1 MKRVLSVLLICALL
15 MAGLAVV
22 ASAAPVS
29 ITVDAQ
35 KTGDNVVAQV
45 KLNDAAAV
53 ESWSVMTAVVTY
65 NSDAL
70 TFVNAESAMEGMQED
85 STVAGKLLL
94 CWIADPMIVPAD
106 GVVAELTFTA
116 KAVTEDQPIDL
127 KVGFY
132 PDGMVLAGETEPM
145 DNTGEANYS
154 SAKAE
159 PSDSIVIQP
168 EESEDPDQPQDPD
181 EPTSPTTITSTT
193 APNNKVSFGVKA
205 VYLPD
210 GETHKYKIDLSWTDM
225 TYTFNAKK
233 MWNPNELK
241 WDIVTEDAYWTEA
254 DPAEITVVNHSSLP
268 VTAKAEYEATVENTA
283 FTFGETAEAATEE
296 TITVSID
303 ACAEGTS
310 LGNAPQKKIYA
321 IFNPNGAVVSGP
333 INPTQLGTIKVTI
346 A

>member
-29 ITVDAQ
+29 ITVEAQ
-35 KTGDNVVAQV
+35 KTGDNVAAQV

-53 ESWSVMTAVVTY
+53 ESWSLMTAVVTY

-85 STVAGKLLL
+85 SSVAGKLLL

-116 KAVTEDQPIDL
+116 KEVTEDQPIDL

-132 PDGMVLAGETEPM
+132 PEGMVLAGETTPM
-145 DNTGEANYS
+145 DNTDEANYS
-154 SAKAE
+154 TAKAE

-168 EESEDPDQPQDPD
+168 EGSEDPD
-181 EPTSPTTITSTT
+181 EPTNPTTITSTT

-225 TYTFNAKK
+225 TYTYNAKK

-254 DPAEITVVNHSSLP
+254 DPAEITIVNHSSLP
-268 VTAKAEYEATVENTA
+268 VTAKAEYEAAVEKTTL
-283 FTFGETAEAATEE
+283 TFGETAETATEE
-296 TITVSID
+296 TITVSLD
-303 ACAEGTS
+303 ECTEENP
-310 LGNAPQKKIYA
+310 LDDAPQKKIYA
-321 IFNPNGAVVSGP
+321 IFNPNGAVVSDP
-333 INPTQLGTIKVTI
+333 NPTPLGTIKITI